1 MSELNEFGVLG
12 LWGERN
18 YKLRMTDGKL
28 IMVGE
33 NGSGKSTILRIL
45 YYTLA
50 KKWGQLVKEDFEH
63 IYIVLDDEKKEFTKE
78 QLGKP
83 EEYMVDTTSEFFS
96 RIFYRYSRSTL
107 NEYRDKYM
115 AEDILEYIDTM
126 EYPDGMFDAEIE
138 QLEGIASKVPES
150 IKDISEWLR
159 VNFKLPILY
168 MPTYRRIEKE
178 PGKYFSEHNSH
189 RRTRRSF
196 KTRSIDKI
204 NMEVSR
210 IGMRDVHEAI
220 QDLIY
225 GIKEEYARSSSQLNL
240 SCFKGILI
248 QEFENVDSIPEE
260 YIDPECIEMIFNS
273 VSNNELLDVDKR
285 QIKEK
290 LIAVIEKKSDYDEY
304 DKIVIYY
311 YNMLIN
317 RYENLKRIEGKL
329 EHFFYACN
337 QYLSTK
343 EFVYK
348 PNEFKYAI
356 YVQSRD
362 GSKKNMSIEQLS
374 SGEKQ
379 IVAILGYI
387 YIFVNEPCMVI
398 IDEPE
403 LSLSVEWQEKIL
415 ENITKSKNCNNL
427 IVATQSPFVYD
438 NSLRKYA
445 HTIEEFL
452 ALE

>member
-18 YKLRMTDGKL
+18 YKLRLADGKL

-50 KKWGQLVKEDFEH
+50 KKWGQLVNEDFER
-63 IYIVLDDEKKEFTKE
+63 IYIVINDEKKEFTKQ

-83 EEYMVDTTSEFFS
+83 EEYMVDTTAEIFS
-96 RIFYRYSRSTL
+96 RIFYRYSRSSL
-107 NEYRDKYM
+107 DEYRDKCM
-115 AEDILEYIDTM
+115 AEDLLEYIDTM
-126 EYPDGMFDAEIE
+126 EYPEGMFDEEIE
-138 QLEGIASKVPES
+138 KLEEIASNVPES
-150 IKDISEWLR
+150 IKDISEWLKT
-159 VNFKLPILY
+159 NLELPILY

-178 PGKYFSEHNSH
+178 PGKYFSEHNIN
-189 RRTRRSF
+189 RRTRRG

-210 IGMRDVHEAI
+210 IGMRDVHDAI
-220 QDLIY
+220 QDLIFD
-225 GIKEEYARSSSQLNL
+225 IKEEYARSSSQLNL

-248 QEFENVDSIPEE
+248 QEFEKVDSIPEE
-260 YIDPECIEMIFNS
+260 YIDPECIEVIFNS
-273 VSNNELLDVDKR
+273 VGNNELLDADKR

-290 LIAVIEKKSDYDEY
+290 LIAVIEKKADYDEY

-317 RYENLKRIEGKL
+317 RYENLKRIEEKL

-348 PNEFKYAI
+348 PNDFKYAI

-362 GSKKNMSIEQLS
+362 GSRKNMSIEQLS

-387 YIFVNEPCMVI
+387 YLFVNKPCMVI

-415 ENITKSKNCNNL
+415 EDIAKSKNCNNL

-438 NSLRKYA
+438 NSLRRYA

-452 ALE
+452 VLE